1 MERCPRCKFEAL
13 EFQVIQY
20 SQEFEGKFFIIEN
33 VPAKVCSQCGEI
45 IISETVAE
53 KIQKLVWSGA
63 KPKRIALVPV
73 YEVI

>member
-1 MERCPRCKFEAL
+1 MEHCPRCKLEAL
-13 EFQVIQY
+13 EFQAIQY

-63 KPKRIALVPV
+63 KPKRIAQVPV
-73 YEVI
+73 YEIV